1 MAENK
6 EKKETNKQVNNNK
19 PNLSTI
25 KNSWKTLGWTL
36 CFRADNSPALP
47 HPHPQ
52 IHVMSGPTKKTQHST
67 FPKRIEVRCNVV
79 WTVTSTTKAI
89 VVREPSVS
97 VWLSSLF
104 KRAKSLRPQKNWHA
118 RLSKQQNQTIYL
130 KYVRIFATLKP
141 FLLLIEILSLIERWY
156 ILSWLLALIKFLE
169 ISFSLVGVGGG
180 GAEKPASRLKKRL
193 LRFQTKGGKIL
204 PRG

>member
-1 MAENK
+1 M
-6 EKKETNKQVNNNK
+6 
-19 PNLSTI
+19 STI

-47 HPHPQ
+47 HPQ

-67 FPKRIEVRCNVV
+67 FPKRIAVRCNVV

-169 ISFSLVGVGGG
+169 ISFSLVGVGRG

-193 LRFQTKGGKIL
+193 LRCQTKGGKIL